1 MYWFSI
7 HGNGFV
13 CSLSVFQAI
22 SCLFWLMV
30 IKEDLVVDWE
40 VEEREN
46 LEMIGVADEDELKGI
61 DDTGSYIF
69 TLRAAF
75 CC

>member
-1 MYWFSI
+1 M
-7 HGNGFV
+7 
-13 CSLSVFQAI
+13 
-22 SCLFWLMV
+22 
-30 IKEDLVVDWE
+30 VDWE

-69 TLRAAF
+69 TLRAVF